1 MKLLKLWCGLLAAA
15 TITVG
20 AEELPLKADN
30 VSAKGSGKVAVR
42 DGGIDLRIDD
52 PRGTSGVRI
61 SPPRKSGVWDMSGYK
76 VLAADIENLSKERP
90 MRLVMFIS
98 NGSWPNKDFK
108 ESYVGIALNPGEKRT
123 LRMELPHMKRFC
135 FPKGVPS
142 PAVIDTEKVKAVE
155 FYMQWPF
162 EPKKPGLVD
171 CRISNLRLEEPGAV
185 KAAPKPFFPFI
196 DRYGQF
202 VHDEWPAKIHSDADL
217 VRNRREEE
225 KELAASKR
233 PAEWNRFGGWKN
245 GPQLEATGNFRVAKY
260 DGKWWMVDPEGR
272 LFFSHGMDVLTTSG
286 NAIRCAGRPEWFA
299 FPVGNEKE
307 IAFNR
312 RNLQIKYGK
321 KDYEPDFFHTVSRR
335 LEHWGFN
342 SIGDWGDFRLIAL
355 GETPYTMQ
363 LTDYDWKMPR
373 VGTSNLKFYDVYD
386 PRYVAKMRTLIPD
399 LAEKHPEVL
408 RSLTD
413 PMCIGYF
420 IDNELNFGNRKPL
433 ELIRAVLG
441 SPEKQC
447 IKREF
452 IGDLKR
458 KYHTVHKLNKAWNT
472 SYASWSAMQRS
483 TEVPEKQTE
492 AYRADGKAFLE
503 KTIDRY
509 FAICRDSITS
519 VAPHRLYLG
528 CRFISTDSVIPELSA
543 ASKKY
548 CDVLTVNIY
557 AHSPANI
564 GAETFPDMPV
574 LIGEFHFGVLDR
586 GMYSPGLCPVGV
598 DQNDRAIAY
607 TRFLQG
613 ALLHPQIVGAHWFQ
627 YRDQPLTGRGD
638 GERYQIGFV
647 DVADTP
653 YPEICRASREVGEN
667 MYQYR
672 LNGKPQNSMRSEA
685 AAPEKAEK
693 VVPAKDGT
701 PLKR

>member
-1 MKLLKLWCGLLAAA
+1 M
-15 TITVG
+15 
-20 AEELPLKADN
+20 
-30 VSAKGSGKVAVR
+30 
-42 DGGIDLRIDD
+42 
-52 PRGTSGVRI
+52 
-61 SPPRKSGVWDMSGYK
+61 MSG
-76 VLAADIENLSKERP
+76 RP
-90 MRLVMFIS
+90 RSI
-98 NGSWPNKDFK
+98 P
-108 ESYVGIALNPGEKRT
+108 
-123 LRMELPHMKRFC
+123 
-135 FPKGVPS
+135 
-142 PAVIDTEKVKAVE
+142 
-155 FYMQWPF
+155 
-162 EPKKPGLVD
+162 
-171 CRISNLRLEEPGAV
+171 
-185 KAAPKPFFPFI
+185 
-196 DRYGQF
+196 
-202 VHDEWPAKIHSDADL
+202 
-217 VRNRREEE
+217 REEE

-509 FAICRDSITS
+509 FAICRDSIKS

-598 DQNDRAIAY
+598 DQNDRATAY